1 VRRTPQL
8 RKPEETAEDYATLIR
23 EFSQLERMFMGST
36 KTMAD
41 LVEFT
46 LSILKGQEILIAG
59 AFALYK
65 HAEPRATRD
74 FDLVVAPASVDAV
87 ESTIKKS
94 GFELVEQYEYQ
105 NPRRFLHK
113 HEWNERK
120 LDLIYFE
127 NKKFSDFL
135 FSTSEPMKVFGFSS
149 AKVVSATGLVLMKLI
164 AARGGKKPGTE
175 NIGRDFADIQ
185 AVVEKTPIDWSVVK
199 GWSTDLGI
207 MYKFGDLIQYL
218 GIET

>member
-1 VRRTPQL
+1 MKKAPQL
-8 RKPEETAEDYATLIR
+8 RKPDESLEDYGASIR

-46 LSILKGQEILIAG
+46 LDILKGQEILIAG

-74 FDLVVAPASVDAV
+74 FDLVVAPGNMETV
-87 ESTIKKS
+87 EATIKKS
-94 GFELVEQYEYQ
+94 GFKLVEQYEYQ
-105 NPRRFLHK
+105 NPPRHLHK
-113 HEWNERK
+113 HEWNERR

-135 FSTSEPMKVFGFSS
+135 FSTSEPMKVFGSPS
-149 AKVVSATGLVLMKLI
+149 AKVVSAEGLVLMKLI

-175 NIGRDFADIQ
+175 NIGRDFTDIQ
-185 AVVEKTPIDWSVVK
+185 AVVEKTSIDWAVVK
-199 GWSTDLGI
+199 TWSVGLGI

-218 GIET
+218 GIQE

>member
-1 VRRTPQL
+1 VSKTPQL
-8 RKPEETAEDYATLIR
+8 RKPVEPPEDYGDPIR
-23 EFSQLERMFMGST
+23 EFSELERMFMGST
-36 KTMAD
+36 KTMAH

-46 LSILKGQEILIAG
+46 LNILRDQEILIAG

-74 FDLVVAPASVDAV
+74 FDLVVSPTSMDAV
-87 ESTIKKS
+87 ESVIQKN
-94 GFELVEQYEYQ
+94 GFKLIERYEYQ
-105 NPRRFLHK
+105 NPKRFLHNYQ
-113 HEWNERK
+113 WNERK

-135 FSTSEPMKVFGFSS
+135 FATSEPMKVFGSS
-149 AKVVSATGLVLMKLI
+149 LAKVVSAEGLVLMKLI
-164 AARGGKKPGTE
+164 SARGGKKPGTE
-175 NIGRDFADIQ
+175 NIGRDFTDIQ
-185 AVVEKTPIDWSVVK
+185 AVVEKTPIDWSLVK
-199 GWSTDLGI
+199 SWAADLEI